1 MACDQARGDG
11 SITARFNGAGYF
23 DNPHFWVPIAEGSQG
38 LDHWADR
45 GNAWSAGWRV
55 QDQGR
60 RVAIE
65 WVMSRPCKFQLR
77 VKAT

>member
-1 MACDQARGDG
+1 MRSSERG
-11 SITARFNGAGYF
+11 SNTARFNGAGYF
-23 DNPHFWVPIAEGSQG
+23 DNPHFWVPIAEGPQG

-65 WVMSRPCKFQLR
+65 WVMRLR
-77 VKAT
+77 FR